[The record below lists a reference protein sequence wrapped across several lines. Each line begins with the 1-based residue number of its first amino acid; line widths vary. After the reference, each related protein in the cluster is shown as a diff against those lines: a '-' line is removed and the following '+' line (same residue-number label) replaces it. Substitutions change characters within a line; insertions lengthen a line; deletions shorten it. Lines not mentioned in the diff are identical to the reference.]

1 MTQQLK
7 DLWNDLK
14 VTEEELARVQDMEG
28 ELTNQL
34 FSVLGDANPDAAADT
49 EDPFYPDNGAEGSP
63 KPIGTATGGD
73 TPLEQP
79 VVTPT
84 DDDKENGDKKEET
97 KQGESKS
104 AEHVVESKKL
114 FKKVLDGDD
123 NEDSDDDEKAGEDN
137 DDIEEN
143 SNIIK
148 VTNLDSSKV
157 RGLSQ
162 SESEKRVVKHLENSI
177 KQKIA
182 KSGLEFGG
190 RTIEVK
196 VITAGGGGLPG
207 TGGGSTSIG
216 GLDDDLLLGNVKSE
230 EEKQLQGMVYNLM
243 VGNQQGYAD
252 IDEQRQLEMNYKFSL
267 DELSKDTDAKVK
279 RYGDSSPSL
288 PQTGGGDA
296 EPKTVEQAED
306 TSSSSSSKENGDN
319 FSARL
324 IDSL

>member
-1 MTQQLK
+1 M
-7 DLWNDLK
+7 
-14 VTEEELARVQDMEG
+14 G
-28 ELTNQL
+28 I
-34 FSVLGDANPDAAADT
+34 SVLGDANPDAAADT
-49 EDPFYPDNGAEGSP
+49 EDPFYSDNGAEGSP

-157 RGLSQ
+157 KVLTGL
-162 SESEKRVVKHLENSI
+162 
-177 KQKIA
+177 
-182 KSGLEFGG
+182 
-190 RTIEVK
+190 
-196 VITAGGGGLPG
+196 
-207 TGGGSTSIG
+207 
-216 GLDDDLLLGNVKSE
+216 
-230 EEKQLQGMVYNLM
+230 
-243 VGNQQGYAD
+243 
-252 IDEQRQLEMNYKFSL
+252 
-267 DELSKDTDAKVK
+267 
-279 RYGDSSPSL
+279 
-288 PQTGGGDA
+288 
-296 EPKTVEQAED
+296 
-306 TSSSSSSKENGDN
+306 
-319 FSARL
+319 
-324 IDSL
+324 

>member
-1 MTQQLK
+1 MSII
-7 DLWNDLK
+7 
-14 VTEEELARVQDMEG
+14 
-28 ELTNQL
+28 
-34 FSVLGDANPDAAADT
+34 SVLGDANPDAAADT

-84 DDDKENGDKKEET
+84 DDDKENDDKKEET

-157 RGLSQ
+157 KVLTGL
-162 SESEKRVVKHLENSI
+162 
-177 KQKIA
+177 
-182 KSGLEFGG
+182 
-190 RTIEVK
+190 
-196 VITAGGGGLPG
+196 
-207 TGGGSTSIG
+207 
-216 GLDDDLLLGNVKSE
+216 
-230 EEKQLQGMVYNLM
+230 
-243 VGNQQGYAD
+243 
-252 IDEQRQLEMNYKFSL
+252 
-267 DELSKDTDAKVK
+267 
-279 RYGDSSPSL
+279 
-288 PQTGGGDA
+288 
-296 EPKTVEQAED
+296 
-306 TSSSSSSKENGDN
+306 
-319 FSARL
+319 
-324 IDSL
+324 